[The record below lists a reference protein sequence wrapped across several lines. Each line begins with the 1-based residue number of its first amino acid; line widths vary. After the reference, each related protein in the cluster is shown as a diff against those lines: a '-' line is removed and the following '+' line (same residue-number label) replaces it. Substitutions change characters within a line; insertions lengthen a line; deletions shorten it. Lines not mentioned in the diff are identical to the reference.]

1 MKRWALVV
9 GVLYL
14 LIPLVLTLPVTLL
27 MSTVQP
33 EPAV

>member
-1 MKRWALVV
+1 MKRWPL

-27 MSTVQP
+27 MSTIQP
-33 EPAV
+33 EKTV